1 MKKIYDVVCTA
12 EMFLA
17 KYLLLVLACLVFGA
31 ALARSLN
38 YPIVWALDMA
48 TFLFAWCVFL
58 GGDIAIRQDRLF
70 CIVMLT
76 EKLPPKTQVLF
87 KIINYAIIAAFLA
100 AMIVLGVWLS
110 YTTRVR
116 PFQGIPGF
124 SYTWVTISVPIGC
137 LLMLLTVIDK
147 IRGFFKA
154 LREGALIRKDQTM
167 TEII

>member
-1 MKKIYDVVCTA
+1 MKKIYAFVCKA

-17 KYLLLVLACLVFGA
+17 KYLLSLLALLVFGA
-31 ALARSLN
+31 ALARTLN
-38 YPIVWALDMA
+38 YPIVWALDIA

-76 EKLPPKTQVLF
+76 EKLPPKTQLLF
-87 KIINYAIIAAFLA
+87 KIVNYCIIAAFLA
-100 AMIVLGVWLS
+100 VMIVLGVWLS

-137 LLMLLTVIDK
+137 LLMLFTVMAK
-147 IRGFFKA
+147 VKEYLKA
-154 LREGALIRKDQTM
+154 MREGAQIRKDQAM